1 LPLWFEDRADYSRL
15 DSGDILETVGLADL
29 LRGRTGNTMK
39 VQVSKRN
46 GDVLWVPVKHSM
58 SSGQLK
64 WLREGSALN
73 YIRSQMT

>member
-1 LPLWFEDRADYSRL
+1 LPLWFEDKADYSRL

-39 VQVSKRN
+39 VKVSKRN